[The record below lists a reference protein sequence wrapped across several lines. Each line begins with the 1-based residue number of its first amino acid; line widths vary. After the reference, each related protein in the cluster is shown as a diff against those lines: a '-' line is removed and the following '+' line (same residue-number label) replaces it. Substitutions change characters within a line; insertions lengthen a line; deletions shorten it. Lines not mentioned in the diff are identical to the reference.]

1 LSNHKT
7 SKEKIYFFETQDVTL
22 EDFQHEGW
30 ILDIGGGGEGI
41 ISRLKGHNVIAID
54 PSRRELE
61 EAPPGPLKIVM
72 DARELQFLDE
82 AFATVTSFFTMMY
95 IAGSDHAKVF
105 QEVFRV
111 LENGGQFQIWD
122 GVLPVQLDDDKEI
135 AAFMLRVTLPGE
147 VVEIG
152 YGTKWPAKE
161 QNLEYYVSIAK
172 ATGFDILETRE
183 DGRMLYMKLRKPNK

>member
-7 SKEKIYFFETQDVTL
+7 SEEKIYFFETQDVSL

-41 ISRLKGHNVIAID
+41 IGRLKGDAVVAVD

-72 DARELQFLDE
+72 DARELNFLDE

-95 IAGSDHAKVF
+95 IAGPDHAKVF

-111 LENGGQFQIWD
+111 LKNGGKFLIWD

-135 AAFMLRVTLPGE
+135 AAFLLRVKLPDE
-147 VVEIG
+147 VVKTG
-152 YGTKWPAKE
+152 YGTKWPTSE
-161 QNLEYYVSIAK
+161 QNLEYYMSIART
-172 ATGFDILETRE
+172 TGFEIVETAE
-183 DGRMLYMKLRKPNK
+183 DDRMLFMKLRKPNK